1 MTRRTFRCPT
11 SKRARPVEAQGGR
24 DRFESRRSI
33 VPGLDFLQR
42 KLVRRKRYTASAI
55 LGLAHAE
62 YDRLPGSNLRYPE
75 MGSASIGP
83 TPPASTLLR
92 TALR

>member
-1 MTRRTFRCPT
+1 MPNLEA
-11 SKRARPVEAQGGR
+11 SKAGRSSGGR

-42 KLVRRKRYTASAI
+42 KLVRRQRYTASAI

-83 TPPASTLLR
+83 TPPASTVAEDGLR
-92 TALR
+92 